1 MTHALRA
8 NGARRL
14 RTPLRALALASAI
27 ALCLPAAQADGL
39 VVGFVATS
47 PGGQLVSGPGDYL
60 FPNSVLWVGF
70 SDFNPSLN
78 LDRAFNGRFELSGGV
93 KASFA
98 NVSMAQTSGP
108 GSMLIPGTSSL
119 FLRGLGTKLS
129 TQGYSTGVGDTVTD
143 VDSGAH
149 FDGRV
154 ACADKSFNFF
164 FCSSRVGTQVGKVAE
179 LQISNAGSLYETR
192 AMSIATAG
200 PGTNGGTV
208 TASVGVFDGGTIR
221 TWNVNVGGRNG
232 SPSPDSNEKSAGSML
247 ITGAGSTWIV
257 DGYDSVANNPAPSGF
272 TPPAPGIQLGTFA
285 GGSGQ
290 LLVEDGGTLR
300 FERKDATQT
309 GVAFLNLGAGG
320 TGTARVTGTGSKI
333 EFEQGL
339 SGAVQVGRR
348 AGGSSGSSLQVD
360 AGGLITGANYLAV
373 GRANFASGVQD
384 GGGIGTLVV
393 EGAGSLIRL
402 NDVTATSVGQFDI
415 ARGSGSQGT
424 VTVRNGGRIEILGS
438 QARTN
443 GPLLRI
449 GVEGGETGAPTTFTG
464 SGVLNIQGAG
474 SVVQLR
480 AEDVAGGAN
489 STVRVGRTGT
499 GTGQLNVSA
508 GGKLLI
514 EGYAASTQAAPRNTT
529 FVVGGSNNFNGL
541 TGGNGSALITGAGS
555 EVLMKGN
562 DRYVGVGDGP
572 GANGQLTISDGGKL
586 TSGIFHVGRSRGT
599 GVASTGSVVMNNG
612 HVLLDGKFD
621 SGTLGTTVGS
631 GLVVGTDAGSVG
643 TLSMSNG
650 STMRVETAEPGR
662 FAAVMVGSSPTLA
675 GGVGSL
681 VMATGSSIAV
691 DGTSQSLFGIGTN
704 GGTGSLTMNAST
716 ITLAANG
723 EAKINGSA
731 LLANGST
738 FVAGAF
744 LGIGVD
750 GGLGT
755 LQVNN
760 STVRAT
766 DIVIGAGGI
775 LGGNGATLIGNVTN
789 FGIFSPGASPGTFTI
804 QGNYKAEAGSKLIL
818 EVEADGLGGF
828 KTDEVIFGG
837 TVDLNGRDIEFRF
850 LGNTDVQGFIN
861 TGGFQIDNF
870 LKKASGGGLDDSA
883 FIGVNFTAS
892 AGGSTID
899 NFSFDPTVG
908 IPPVPEPQT
917 WALMALGLAALGGVS
932 RRRQRQAQSLSRG

>member
-1 MTHALRA
+1 MTPTQRA
-8 NGARRL
+8 TRAPRL
-14 RTPLRALALASAI
+14 RTPLRSLALATAL

-39 VVGFVATS
+39 VVGFVSAS
-47 PGGQLVSGPGDYL
+47 PGGQLASGPGDYL
-60 FPNSVLWVGF
+60 FPNGSLWVGF
-70 SDFNPSLN
+70 SELNPSLN
-78 LDRAFNGRFELSGGV
+78 LNRAFSGRFELSGGV

-98 NVSMAQTSGP
+98 SVAMAMSSGP
-108 GSMLIPGTSSL
+108 GSMLIPETSSL
-119 FLRGLGTKLS
+119 FLSGVGTKLS
-129 TQGYSTGVGDTVTD
+129 TQGYGTGVGDTVTE
-143 VDSGAH
+143 VSGGAH

-154 ACADKSFNFF
+154 ECGDKSFGFF
-164 FCSSRVGTQVGKVAE
+164 FCGSRVGTQVGKSATLGVG
-179 LQISNAGSLYETR
+179 NAGSLYETR
-192 AMSIATAG
+192 TMSIAMAGTGTA
-200 PGTNGGTV
+200 GGTV
-208 TASVGVFDGGTIR
+208 TAGVGVLDGGTIR
-221 TWNVNVGGRNG
+221 TWNVNVGLRNG
-232 SPSPDSNEKSAGSML
+232 TPSPGSNEQAAGVMQ

-309 GVAFLNLGAGG
+309 GPLFLNLGAGG
-320 TGTARVTGTGSKI
+320 KGEGRVTGTGSKI
-333 EFEQGL
+333 EFASGL
-339 SGAVQVGRR
+339 GGAVQVGRR
-348 AGGSSGSSLQVD
+348 QSSAPSSLQVD
-360 AGGLITGANYLAV
+360 SGGLITGVQYLAV
-373 GRANFASGVQD
+373 GRTQTTSGVMD
-384 GGGIGTLVV
+384 AGGS
-393 EGAGSLIRL
+393 GSLLVDGPGSIVRL
-402 NDVTATSVGQFDI
+402 NDVSATNVGQLDI

-438 QARTN
+438 QARAN
-443 GPLLRI
+443 GPVLLI
-449 GVEGGETGAPTTFTG
+449 GRESGDAGAATTFTG

-474 SVVQLR
+474 SVVELR
-480 AEDVAGGAN
+480 ADAAVGAN
-489 STVRVGRTGT
+489 PAVRVGRTGT
-499 GTGQLNVSA
+499 GTGSLNISG
-508 GGKLLI
+508 GGKLII
-514 EGYAASTQAAPRNTT
+514 EGNAASTQAAPRVTS
-529 FVVGGSNNFNGL
+529 FIVGGNANFNSL

-562 DRYVGVGDGP
+562 DRFASVGDGP

-586 TSGIFHVGRSRGT
+586 TSGIFHVGRSRDT

-621 SGTLGTTVGS
+621 SGTLGSTVGS

-650 STMRVETAEPGR
+650 STLQSLTTEPGR
-662 FAAVMVGSSPTLA
+662 FAAVYVGSSPTYT

-681 VMATGSSIAV
+681 VMASGSSISI
-691 DGTSQSLFGIGTN
+691 DGAGSSLFGIGTN
-704 GGTGSLTMNAST
+704 GGTGSLTMNASS

-738 FVAGAF
+738 FAAGAY

-750 GGLGT
+750 GGFGT

-760 STVRAT
+760 STVSA
-766 DIVIGAGGI
+766 DEIVIGAGGF

-837 TVDLNGRDIEFRF
+837 TVDLNGLDIEFRF
-850 LGNTDVQGFIN
+850 LGNTDVQAFIN
-861 TGGFQIDNF
+861 TGGFQIDTF
-870 LKKASGGGLDDSA
+870 LMKATGGGLDDSA
-883 FIGVNFTAS
+883 YAGVDFTAT
-892 AGGSTID
+892 AGGQAVD

-908 IPPVPEPQT
+908 IAPVPEPQT
-917 WALMALGLAALGGVS
+917 WALMALGLAALGA
-932 RRRQRQAQSLSRG
+932 RARRQRQPQG